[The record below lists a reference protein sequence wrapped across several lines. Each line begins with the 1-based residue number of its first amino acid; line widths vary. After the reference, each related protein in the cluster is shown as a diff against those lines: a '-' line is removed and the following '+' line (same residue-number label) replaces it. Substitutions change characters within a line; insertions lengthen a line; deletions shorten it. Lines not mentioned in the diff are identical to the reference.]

1 MRWFILF
8 CFFLLFTFQS
18 AEAITVDRDAVLY
31 KRGVQQ
37 FKIGSYSTALDYFLK
52 LLKPGSKYYSKSLLM
67 LAKTYYAIG
76 RKTGNKKF
84 FWQALN
90 YLQLYFIS
98 VGNRELPWDYYYT
111 KAKIYEALSFYEQAL
126 AVYRVA
132 FLAARTPQQK
142 IDTTIGIVRTAVWS
156 RRNDIVDEY
165 FILVSTSKLNP
176 QEEKEVEFLKGLIL
190 FSQGKYRDALP
201 YFFKLYKEFEDF
213 LIDNPEYYLLVAE
226 DIYRTGNLT
235 LAEQVFRR
243 IASLT
248 KDPAVV
254 RKAVLRL
261 GDIELKRGNKKL
273 AFVYYYSVI
282 RDYPN
287 STESFVARLKIIP
300 MMKDPDIKYRAL
312 LTGDKA
318 FKDPINYIVN
328 LLVNYRTTY
337 VGIYAL
343 ADLGYLIF
351 DIGAPPNVF
360 RRLLWEVSLVFPQ
373 QVKYEQREFLRYL
386 WKPYLLKLPP
396 KKGCEL
402 YRANPQFFQEIF
414 GKEVLLKFASDL
426 KVCNQRRLRLE
437 LLSYMVNRWRDDES
451 RLLMAEA
458 LFDDKDFSEALKV
471 LQKVKNKNSCRYK
484 LLYSEIQL
492 VAGRTPLPPEELI
505 NVCGEKKRVKLLAVV
520 LAGYSKRGNV
530 DSAFRIY
537 LENRDGLLKG
547 YGNDPVVRAALDDL
561 LQTALLKENYG
572 IALQLAQALDKAGYR
587 NCLIDSYLTISA
599 VRLGKLNEA
608 KRGYTEIKGCVD
620 SLSLLARTAYED
632 ALLREESLGTF
643 QTVKRP

>member
-1 MRWFILF
+1 MRWLW
-8 CFFLLFTFQS
+8 LLFIFLVVLS
-18 AEAITVDRDAVLY
+18 FSEARALTVDRDATLY

-37 FKIGSYSTALDYFLK
+37 FEIGSYSTALDYFLK
-52 LLKPGSKYYSKSLLM
+52 LLKPGSKYYSESLLM
-67 LAKTYYAIG
+67 LSKTYYAIG

-98 VGNRELPWDYYYT
+98 AGNKQLPWDYYYT

-132 FLAARTPQQK
+132 FLAAKTPQQK

-190 FSQGKYRDALP
+190 FSQGKYREALP
-201 YFFKLYKEFEDF
+201 YFFKLYKEFEEF

-243 IASLT
+243 IASFA
-248 KDPAVV
+248 KDPSVIRRAI
-254 RKAVLRL
+254 LRL
-261 GDIELKRGNKKL
+261 GDMELKRGNKKL
-273 AFVYYYSVI
+273 AFIYYYSVI
-282 RDYPN
+282 RDYPK
-287 STESFVARLKIIP
+287 STESYVARLKIIP
-300 MMKDPDIKYRAL
+300 MMKDPEIKYRAL

-318 FKDPINYIVN
+318 FKDPINYIAN

-337 VGIYAL
+337 VGVYAL

-351 DIGAPPNVF
+351 EMGAPSNVF

-386 WKPYLLKLPP
+386 WKSYLLKLPP
-396 KKGCEL
+396 EKGCAL
-402 YRANPQFFQEIF
+402 YRSNPQFFQEIF

-426 KVCNQRRLRLE
+426 KVCNQRRLRVE
-437 LLSYMVNRWRDDES
+437 LLSYMVNRWKDDES

-471 LQKVKNKNSCRYK
+471 LQKVKNKNFCRYN

-492 VAGRTPLPPEELI
+492 VTGGRLPPPEKLTE
-505 NVCGEKKRVKLLAVV
+505 VCSGKKTVKLMAVV
-520 LAGYSKRGNV
+520 LAGYVNSGNV
-530 DSAFRIY
+530 DSAFKVYR
-537 LENRDGLLKG
+537 ENRDGLLKG
-547 YGNDPVVRAALDDL
+547 YGKDPVVRVALDKLLQAALL
-561 LQTALLKENYG
+561 YGNYG
-572 IALQLAQALDKAGYR
+572 VALQMAEDLDKAGYR
-587 NCLIDSYLTISA
+587 NCFIDSYLTISA
-599 VRLGKLNEA
+599 VRLGKPDVAE
-608 KRGYTEIKGCVD
+608 KGYTAIKGCVD
-620 SLSLLARTAYED
+620 SFSLLARTAYED
-632 ALLREESLGTF
+632 ALLGEENLGTI
-643 QTVKRP
+643 QTVK

>member
-1 MRWFILF
+1 MRWLLLLCLF
-8 CFFLLFTFQS
+8 VFNFS
-18 AEAITVDRDAVLY
+18 EAGALTVDRDATLY
-31 KRGVQQ
+31 KRGIQQ

-67 LAKTYYAIG
+67 LSKTYYAIG

-98 VGNRELPWDYYYT
+98 VGNRQLPWDYYYT

-132 FLAARTPQQK
+132 FLAAKTPQQK

-190 FSQGKYRDALP
+190 FSQGKYREALP

-248 KDPAVV
+248 KDPSVV
-254 RKAVLRL
+254 RRAILRL

-282 RDYPN
+282 RDYPK
-287 STESFVARLKIIP
+287 STESYVARLKIIP
-300 MMKDPDIKYRAL
+300 MMKDPEIKYRAL

-318 FKDPINYIVN
+318 FKDPINYIAN

-351 DIGAPPNVF
+351 EIGAPPNVF

-396 KKGCEL
+396 EKGCEL
-402 YRANPQFFQEIF
+402 YRSNPQFFQEIF

-426 KVCNQRRLRLE
+426 KVCNQRKLRVE
-437 LLSYMVNRWRDDES
+437 LLSYMVNRWKDDES

-471 LQKVKNKNSCRYK
+471 LSKVKNKNSCRYN

-492 VAGRTPLPPEELI
+492 ITGKKLPSPESLLK
-505 NVCGEKKRVKLLAVV
+505 VCGRKKTVKLMAVV
-520 LAGYSKRGNV
+520 LAGYVNSGNI
-530 DSAFRIY
+530 DSAFKVYR
-537 LENRDGLLKG
+537 ENRDGLLKG
-547 YGNDPVVRAALDDL
+547 YGKDPVVRAALDKF
-561 LQTALLKENYG
+561 LQTALLYENYRV
-572 IALQLAQALDKAGYR
+572 ALQLARDLDKAGYR
-587 NCLIDSYLTISA
+587 NCFVDSYLTISA
-599 VRLGKLNEA
+599 VRLGKLDVAE
-608 KRGYTEIKGCVD
+608 KGYRAIKGCVD
-620 SLSLLARTAYED
+620 SFSLLARTAYED
-632 ALLREESLGTF
+632 ALLGEENLGTL
-643 QTVKRP
+643 QTVK

>member
-1 MRWFILF
+1 MRWF
-8 CFFLLFTFQS
+8 FLLCFLVFSFT
-18 AEAITVDRDAVLY
+18 EAKAVTVNRDAVLF

-37 FKIGSYSTALDYFLK
+37 FEIGSYSTALDYFLK

-98 VGNRELPWDYYYT
+98 LGNRELPWDYYYT
-111 KAKIYEALSFYEQAL
+111 KARIYEALSFYEQAL

-132 FLAARTPQQK
+132 FLAAKTPQQR

-176 QEEKEVEFLKGLIL
+176 QEKKEVEFLKGLIL
-190 FSQGKYRDALP
+190 FSQGKYREALP
-201 YFFKLYKEFEDF
+201 YFFNLYKEFEDF

-273 AFVYYYSVI
+273 AFIYYYSVI
-282 RDYPN
+282 RDYPD
-287 STESFVARLKIIP
+287 STESYVARLKIIP
-300 MMKDPDIKYRAL
+300 MMKDPEIEYRAL
-312 LTGDKA
+312 LTKDKA
-318 FKDPINYIVN
+318 FKEPINYIAN

-351 DIGAPPNVF
+351 DIGAPSSVF

-386 WKPYLLKLPP
+386 WEPYLLKLPP
-396 KKGCEL
+396 QKGCQL
-402 YRANPQFFQEIF
+402 YRSNPRFFQEIF
-414 GKEVLLKFASDL
+414 GRKVLLKFASDL
-426 KVCNQRRLRLE
+426 KVCNQRRLRVD
-437 LLSYMVNRWRDDES
+437 LLSYMVNRWKDDRS

-471 LQKVKNKNSCRYK
+471 LQKVKDKNSCRYN

-492 VAGRTPLPPEELI
+492 VTGGNLPSPDRLLK
-505 NVCGEKKRVKLLAVV
+505 VCSGKKNVKLMAVV
-520 LAGYSKRGNV
+520 LADYSKLGNI
-530 DSAFRIY
+530 DSAFKVYR
-537 LENRDGLLKG
+537 ENRDGLLKG
-547 YGNDPVVRAALDDL
+547 YGRDPVVRAAIDSF
-561 LQTALLKENYG
+561 LQMALLKENYAV
-572 IALQLAQALDKAGYR
+572 ALQVAKDLDSAGYK
-587 NCLIDSYLTISA
+587 NCFIDSYLTISA
-599 VRLGKLNEA
+599 VRMGKLDVA
-608 KRGYTEIKGCVD
+608 RRGYTVIKSCVD

-632 ALLREESLGTF
+632 ALLGEENLGTF
-643 QTVKRP
+643 QAVR